1 MIITSRTKMY
11 VFKRLQAILNAS
23 DTNILDEVKKFDI
36 PKQIGFIKVTDI
48 NDIPIGKMFEIWE
61 VKTNEELI
69 NKTIDVFLKN
79 TLWKKI
85 LFKLNFFNE
94 KYLPLIDF
102 MRLVIYTN
110 EVSELVAN
118 YFNSCKVL
126 TVDKRYEAIYN
137 KYKGEYI
144 DVIINFCKIFPSYT
158 IEQAMKVSWVDIY
171 QTVKANTKDINIQ
184 IEISQLN
191 NKS

>member
-1 MIITSRTKMY
+1 MY
-11 VFKRLQAILNAS
+11 VYKRLQTLLNVS
-23 DTNILDEVKKFDI
+23 DINIQDEIKKYDV

-61 VKTNEELI
+61 LKTNEELI
-69 NKTIDVFLKN
+69 SKTIDVFLKN
-79 TLWKKI
+79 TFCKKI

-102 MRLVIYTN
+102 MRLVLYTN

-118 YFNSCKVL
+118 YFKSCKVL

-191 NKS
+191 NKQ

>member
-102 MRLVIYTN
+102 MRLVLYTN

-118 YFNSCKVL
+118 YFKSCKVL

-191 NKS
+191 NKP

>member
-79 TLWKKI
+79 TFWKKI

-102 MRLVIYTN
+102 MRLVLYTN
-110 EVSELVAN
+110 DVSELVAN
-118 YFNSCKVL
+118 YFKSCKVL

-191 NKS
+191 NKP

>member
-1 MIITSRTKMY
+1 
-11 VFKRLQAILNAS
+11 
-23 DTNILDEVKKFDI
+23 
-36 PKQIGFIKVTDI
+36 
-48 NDIPIGKMFEIWE
+48 
-61 VKTNEELI
+61 
-69 NKTIDVFLKN
+69 
-79 TLWKKI
+79 
-85 LFKLNFFNE
+85 
-94 KYLPLIDF
+94 
-102 MRLVIYTN
+102 MRLVLYTN

-118 YFNSCKVL
+118 YFKSCKVL

-191 NKS
+191 NKP

>member
-1 MIITSRTKMY
+1 MRITSKTRMY
-11 VFKRLQAILNAS
+11 VYKRLQTLLNVS
-23 DTNILDEVKKFDI
+23 DVNIQDEIKKYDV

-61 VKTNEELI
+61 LKTNEELI
-69 NKTIDVFLKN
+69 SKTIEVFLKN

-110 EVSELVAN
+110 EVSELVAT
-118 YFNSCKVL
+118 YFKSCKVI
-126 TVDKRYEAIYN
+126 TVDKRYEAIYE

-158 IEQAMKVSWVDIY
+158 IEQALKVSWVDIY

-184 IEISQLN
+184 IEISQL
-191 NKS
+191 KTEK

>member
-11 VFKRLQAILNAS
+11 VFKRLQAVLNAS

-48 NDIPIGKMFEIWE
+48 NDIPIEKMFEIWE

-102 MRLVIYTN
+102 MRLVLYTN

-118 YFNSCKVL
+118 YFKSCKVL

-191 NKS
+191 NKQ